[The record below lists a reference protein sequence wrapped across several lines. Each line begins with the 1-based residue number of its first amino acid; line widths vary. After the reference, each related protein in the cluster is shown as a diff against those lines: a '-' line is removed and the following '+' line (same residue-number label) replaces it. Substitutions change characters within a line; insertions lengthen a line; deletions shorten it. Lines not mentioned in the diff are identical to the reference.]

1 MESFGISFVNEKT
14 ETCVVPLH
22 ALDCVE
28 RTEKKIKIL
37 QRPDTWTSYD
47 YPGAVETSLNGI
59 NNHKMVSGYYA
70 DQSGTHH
77 GFIGKVIESR

>member
-1 MESFGISFVNEKT
+1 MESFGISFVNEKP
-14 ETCVVPLH
+14 ETCVPLH

-28 RTEKKIKIL
+28 RAEKKIKIL

-47 YPGAVETSLNGI
+47 YPGAVETPLNEI
-59 NNHKMVSGYYA
+59 NNHKMVPGYYA
-70 DQSGTHH
+70 DQSGIQH